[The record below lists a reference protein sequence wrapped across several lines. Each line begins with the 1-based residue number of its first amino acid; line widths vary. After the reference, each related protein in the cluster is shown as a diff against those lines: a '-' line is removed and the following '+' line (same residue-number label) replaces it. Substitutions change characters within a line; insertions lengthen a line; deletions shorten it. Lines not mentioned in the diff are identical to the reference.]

1 MAGAHPLKQPE
12 QISSSLGNKS
22 NLFSVINDI
31 NMINWTNRHLR
42 FFKILIF
49 SLAGLTV
56 LVGVGYLI
64 IPWNQPLDQPLALP
78 PATSTT
84 MPTPRSTL
92 TATDETQPTATPSI
106 TPTPTIVPV
115 CGGPPVMQVL
125 ISGVASES
133 YRYGLA
139 DAIRIARIDF
149 QLKKVTV
156 LALPRD
162 LWVQIPGLA
171 HEDITV
177 GKLNQAYFYG
187 SEGMG
192 YYSAGGY
199 GSGLLAETL
208 LANYGYRADHY
219 LAVNLSSFRRI
230 IDAMGGIDVYLP
242 HNVYRQVN
250 EKPVLYLAA
259 GYHHLYGEDA
269 ETLARQRIT
278 IGDFGRI
285 DHQSIILRAV
295 AAKLL
300 SPAGIAAVPSLVEQ
314 WKSNVKTDFSPADI
328 TQLIC
333 LAGKLDYKEDIDF
346 LTLPTEL
353 MEQQRVYDPRLDK
366 NTAALIVDP
375 DQVREL
381 LGDFQA
387 GIWP

>member
-1 MAGAHPLKQPE
+1 M
-12 QISSSLGNKS
+12 N
-22 NLFSVINDI
+22 
-31 NMINWTNRHLR
+31 
-42 FFKILIF
+42 
-49 SLAGLTV
+49 
-56 LVGVGYLI
+56 
-64 IPWNQPLDQPLALP
+64 
-78 PATSTT
+78 
-84 MPTPRSTL
+84 
-92 TATDETQPTATPSI
+92 
-106 TPTPTIVPV
+106 
-115 CGGPPVMQVL
+115 VL

-162 LWVQIPGLA
+162 LWVQIPGL
-171 HEDITV
+171 EDEGITA

-187 SEGMG
+187 TEGMG
-192 YYSAGGY
+192 YYNGGGY

-242 HNVYRQVN
+242 YNVYRQVN
-250 EKPVLYLAA
+250 KEPKLFLAA

-285 DHQSIILRAV
+285 DNQSIILRAV
-295 AAKLL
+295 ATKLL
-300 SPAGIAAVPSLVEQ
+300 SPAGLVALPSLANQ
-314 WKSNVKTDFSPADI
+314 LKSNVKTDLSPADI

-333 LAGKLDYKEDIDF
+333 LAGKMDYKEDIDF
-346 LTLPTEL
+346 VSLPTDL

-366 NTAALIVDP
+366 NTAALIADKDEV
-375 DQVREL
+375 QKL
-381 LGDFQA
+381 INDFQA